1 MASLN
6 YDEIYSRFFTK
17 VEAFDFVH
25 EEMPDELIA
34 EYMSTWL
41 RSAIS
46 YPNIR
51 KLFSSIVLDEENE
64 CFDYELRYKMDKL
77 SDAEFVLEILAYGML
92 YSWLEP
98 KVRSITNI
106 YQNFTSSESKFYS
119 QSQHLS
125 ELRALLSDA
134 ELRIRSLIRDRGY
147 YNNTYL
153 DGRS

>member
-41 RSAIS
+41 RSAVS

-64 CFDYELRYKMDKL
+64 CFDYELRYEMDEF

-106 YQNFTSSESKFYS
+106 YQNFTSSEQKLRKYFLSQFAVLGNLAVYS
-119 QSQHLS
+119 F
-125 ELRALLSDA
+125 
-134 ELRIRSLIRDRGY
+134 
-147 YNNTYL
+147 
-153 DGRS
+153 